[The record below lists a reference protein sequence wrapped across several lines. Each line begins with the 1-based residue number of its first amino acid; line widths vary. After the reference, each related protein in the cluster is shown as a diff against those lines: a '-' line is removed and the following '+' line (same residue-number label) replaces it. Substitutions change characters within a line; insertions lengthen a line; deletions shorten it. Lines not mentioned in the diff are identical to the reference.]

1 MIQRKQTL
9 FMLLLASVAI
19 LMITLDMNL
28 LSGKLKTG
36 SEEAYKFEVNVRKS
50 IVLTEPV
57 TDISGTSISYAL
69 IISALISLVS
79 IFLFK
84 NLPLQLR
91 LTAFNFLF
99 IALAIFYIVYKAYQM
114 NSTDGI
120 TVSDFKVKAAAAMPL
135 LMIIFNFLAL
145 RGIRK
150 DIELLA
156 SADRLR

>member
-1 MIQRKQTL
+1 
-9 FMLLLASVAI
+9 MLLLASVAI

-28 LSGKLKTG
+28 MSGKIKTG

-69 IISALISLVS
+69 IISTLISIVS
-79 IFLFK
+79 VFLFK

-99 IALAIFYIVYKAYQM
+99 IALAIFYIVYKAYQL

-120 TVSDFKVKAAAAMPL
+120 TVSDFNVKPAAALPL
-135 LMIIFNFLAL
+135 LMIIFNFMAL

>member
-1 MIQRKQTL
+1 
-9 FMLLLASVAI
+9 MLLLASVAI

-69 IISALISLVS
+69 IISVLISLVS
-79 IFLFK
+79 VFLFK

-120 TVSDFKVKAAAAMPL
+120 SVIDFKVKAAAALPL
-135 LMIIFNFLAL
+135 LMIVFNFLAL

>member
-1 MIQRKQTL
+1 MI
-9 FMLLLASVAI
+9 LLASVAI

-28 LSGKLKTG
+28 LSGKLKSG
-36 SEEAYKFEVNVRKS
+36 SEESYLFEVNVRKS

-99 IALAIFYIVYKAYQM
+99 IALAIFYMVYKAYQM
-114 NSTDGI
+114 NSTDGL
-120 TVSDFKVKAAAAMPL
+120 TVSDFKVSAAAALPL
-135 LMIIFNFLAL
+135 LMIIFNYLAL